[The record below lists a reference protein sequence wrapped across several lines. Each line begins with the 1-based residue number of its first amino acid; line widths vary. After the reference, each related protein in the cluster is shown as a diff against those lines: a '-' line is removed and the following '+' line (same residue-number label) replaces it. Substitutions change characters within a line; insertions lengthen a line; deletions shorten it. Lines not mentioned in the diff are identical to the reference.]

1 MTGAE
6 TPPEQPASERAASGG
21 TASGRAASGG
31 TASGGTAS
39 GARQPR
45 GRAAPTAES
54 NAAIERAY
62 REAYGS
68 VLATLIRF
76 LGGDFDA
83 AEEALADAFATA
95 LETWPRD
102 GIPANPAAWLTTAAR
117 NRALDRI
124 RRDRRQAEKL
134 GQLERESPVT
144 EVAPMQFGTEG
155 GLEDDRLRL
164 IFTCCHPALQL
175 DARVALTLRTLGG
188 LTTPEIARA
197 FLVPEATLAQ
207 RLVRAKRK
215 IKLAGIPYRV
225 PLGEELP
232 ERLDGVLATL
242 YLVFNEGYLAT
253 SGEAA
258 VRHELCTEAI
268 RLAALV
274 AELMPDRPETHG
286 LLALLLLQDSRR
298 ETRVGADGAIALL
311 EDQDRA
317 RWDRAEIARGLAAL
331 DRGFAAAARLSH
343 AAVGRYLLQA
353 SIAAEHARTVDG
365 RPTDWR
371 SIATLYEALARV
383 DPSPIVDLNRAVARA
398 QADGPAAGLALLD
411 DIAARG
417 ELAGYHLLPAAR
429 ADLLRR
435 LGRLPEAAA
444 EYERALALSDNDAE
458 RRFLQRRLAETRR

>member
-1 MTGAE
+1 MTE
-6 TPPEQPASERAASGG
+6 SEPA
-21 TASGRAASGG
+21 T
-31 TASGGTAS
+31 
-39 GARQPR
+39 QPR
-45 GRAAPTAES
+45 ATRRIHGSTAES

-62 REAYGS
+62 RDAYGG

-83 AEEALADAFATA
+83 AEEALADVFATA

-102 GIPANPAAWLTTAAR
+102 GVPANPAAWLTTAAR

-134 GQLERESPVT
+134 VMLEQEMTGT
-144 EVAPMQFGTEG
+144 EVATMQLGTEG

-215 IKLAGIPYRV
+215 IRQAAIPYRV
-225 PLGEELP
+225 PLGKELP
-232 ERLDGVLATL
+232 ERIEGVLAVL
-242 YLVFNEGYLAT
+242 YLVFNEGYLA
-253 SGEAA
+253 SAGAA
-258 VRHELCTEAI
+258 IRHELCAEAI
-268 RLAALV
+268 RLASLLAD
-274 AELMPDRPETHG
+274 LMPDRPETHG

-298 ETRVGADGAIALL
+298 EARVVADGSIALL
-311 EDQDRA
+311 DEQDRT
-317 RWDRAEIARGLAAL
+317 RWDGAEIARGLEAM

-343 AAVGRYLLQA
+343 ASVGRYLLQA
-353 SIAAEHARTVDG
+353 AIAAEHARTIDG
-365 RPTDWR
+365 RATDWR
-371 SIATLYEALARV
+371 AIATLYEALARI
-383 DPSPIVDLNRAVARA
+383 DPSPIVELNRAVAIA
-398 QADGPAAGLALLD
+398 QAEGPGAGLALLD
-411 DIAARG
+411 QLAAGG

-429 ADLLRR
+429 ADFLRR
-435 LGRLPEAAA
+435 LGLFPEAAA
-444 EYERALALSDNDAE
+444 EYERALGLSDNDAE
-458 RRFLQRRLAETRR
+458 RRFLQRRLAETRS

>member
-1 MTGAE
+1 MTAE
-6 TPPEQPASERAASGG
+6 T
-21 TASGRAASGG
+21 
-31 TASGGTAS
+31 
-39 GARQPR
+39 
-45 GRAAPTAES
+45 AET

-62 REAYGS
+62 RDAYGS

-134 GQLERESPVT
+134 VLLERELAGT
-144 EVAPMQFGTEG
+144 EVTTMQLGTEG

-164 IFTCCHPALQL
+164 IFTCCHPALPL

-215 IKLAGIPYRV
+215 IRQAAIPYRV
-225 PLGEELP
+225 PGGEQLP

-242 YLVFNEGYLAT
+242 YLVFNEGYLA
-253 SGEAA
+253 SAGEAA
-258 VRHELCTEAI
+258 VRHDLCTEAI

-274 AELMPDRPETHG
+274 ADLLPDRPETHG

-298 ETRVGADGAIALL
+298 DARVGTDGSIALL
-311 EDQDRA
+311 DEQDRT
-317 RWDRAEIARGLAAL
+317 RWDRAEITRGFAVL
-331 DRGFAAAARLSH
+331 DRGFAAAAKLSH
-343 AAVGRYLLQA
+343 ASVGRYLLQA
-353 SIAAEHARTVDG
+353 SIAAEHARTIDG
-365 RPTDWR
+365 RETDWR
-371 SIATLYEALARV
+371 AIATLYEALARI
-383 DPSPIVDLNRAVARA
+383 DPSPIVELNRAVAIA
-398 QADGPAAGLALLD
+398 QADGPAAGLGLLD
-411 DIAARG
+411 ELAAGG
-417 ELAGYHLLPAAR
+417 ELAGYRLLPAAR

-444 EYERALALSDNDAE
+444 EYEHALTLSDNDAE
-458 RRFLQRRLAETRR
+458 RRFLQRRLAETRG

>member
-1 MTGAE
+1 MTE
-6 TPPEQPASERAASGG
+6 PEPASERA
-21 TASGRAASGG
+21 SGRARPP
-31 TASGGTAS
+31 TAT
-39 GARQPR
+39 R
-45 GRAAPTAES
+45 PTAET

-62 REAYGS
+62 RDAYGS

-83 AEEALADAFATA
+83 AEEALADAFAGA

-102 GIPANPAAWLTTAAR
+102 GIPATPAAWLTTAAR

-124 RRDRRQAEKL
+124 RRDRRQLEKVAM
-134 GQLERESPVT
+134 LERELTVT
-144 EVAPMQFGTEG
+144 EVAPMQLGTEG

-164 IFTCCHPALQL
+164 IFTCCHPALPL
-175 DARVALTLRTLGG
+175 DARIALTLRTLGG

-215 IKLAGIPYRV
+215 IRQAGIPYRV
-225 PLGEELP
+225 PRAEELP
-232 ERLDGVLATL
+232 ERLDSVLATL

-258 VRHELCTEAI
+258 VRRDLCAEAI
-268 RLAALV
+268 RLAAIV
-274 AELMPDRPETHG
+274 ADLLPDRPETHG
-286 LLALLLLQDSRR
+286 LLALMLLADSRR
-298 ETRVGADGAIALL
+298 DARVGADGSIALL
-311 EDQDRA
+311 EDQDRS

-331 DRGFAAAARLSH
+331 DRGFAAAAGRSH
-343 AAVGRYLLQA
+343 SSVGRYLLQA
-353 SIAAEHARTVDG
+353 SIAAEHARTLDG
-365 RPTDWR
+365 RVADWR
-371 SIATLYEALARV
+371 AVATLYEALARI
-383 DPSPIVDLNRAVARA
+383 DPSPIVELNRAVAVA

-411 DIAARG
+411 DLAAGG
-417 ELAGYHLLPAAR
+417 ELTGYHLLPSAR
-429 ADLLRR
+429 AELLRR

-458 RRFLQRRLAETRR
+458 RRFLQRRLSETRG

>member
-1 MTGAE
+1 MTE
-6 TPPEQPASERAASGG
+6 TEPAPRRAAAG
-21 TASGRAASGG
+21 TAD
-31 TASGGTAS
+31 T
-39 GARQPR
+39 
-45 GRAAPTAES
+45 

-102 GIPANPAAWLTTAAR
+102 GIPATPAAWLTTTAR

-134 GQLERESPVT
+134 VLLERELAAT
-144 EVAPMQFGTEG
+144 EVVPMQLGTEG

-164 IFTCCHPALQL
+164 IFTCCHPALPL

-215 IKLAGIPYRV
+215 IRQAGIPYRV
-225 PLGEELP
+225 PRAEELP
-232 ERLDGVLATL
+232 ERLDSVLATL
-242 YLVFNEGYLAT
+242 YLVFNEGYLAS

-268 RLAALV
+268 RLAAIV
-274 AELMPDRPETHG
+274 AELLPDRPETHG

-298 ETRVGADGAIALL
+298 DARVAADGSIALL
-311 EDQDRA
+311 EEQDRT
-317 RWDRAEIARGLAAL
+317 RWDRAEIDRGLAAL
-331 DRGFAAAARLSH
+331 ERGFAAAAVRSH
-343 AAVGRYLLQA
+343 ASVGRYLLQA

-371 SIATLYEALARV
+371 AIATLYEALARI
-383 DPSPIVDLNRAVARA
+383 DPSPVIELNRAVAIA
-398 QADGPAAGLALLD
+398 QTDGPAAGLRLLD
-411 DIAARG
+411 DLAASG

-435 LGRLPEAAA
+435 LGRLPEAAV

-458 RRFLQRRLAETRR
+458 RRFLRRRLAEMRS

>member
-1 MTGAE
+1 MTE
-6 TPPEQPASERAASGG
+6 SEPASEPRAPRSGP
-21 TASGRAASGG
+21 
-31 TASGGTAS
+31 
-39 GARQPR
+39 RQ
-45 GRAAPTAES
+45 TAET

-62 REAYGS
+62 RDAYGS

-83 AEEALADAFATA
+83 AEESLADAFAAA

-102 GIPANPAAWLTTAAR
+102 GIPARPAAWLTTAAR

-134 GQLERESPVT
+134 VLLEREFAVT
-144 EVAPMQFGTEG
+144 EVATMQLGTED
-155 GLEDDRLRL
+155 GLADDRLRL
-164 IFTCCHPALQL
+164 IFTCCHPALPL

-197 FLVPEATLAQ
+197 FLIPEATLAQ

-215 IKLAGIPYRV
+215 IREAGIPYRV
-225 PLGEELP
+225 PPSAELP
-232 ERLDGVLATL
+232 ERLDSVLATL

-258 VRHELCTEAI
+258 VRHDLCAEAI

-274 AELMPDRPETHG
+274 ADLLPDRPETHG

-298 ETRVGADGAIALL
+298 EARVGPDGSIALL
-311 EDQDRA
+311 DEQDRS
-317 RWDRAEIARGLAAL
+317 RWDRVEIARGHEAL

-343 AAVGRYLLQA
+343 ASVGRYLLQA
-353 SIAAEHARTVDG
+353 SIAAEHARTLDG
-365 RPTDWR
+365 RPTDWH
-371 SIATLYEALARV
+371 SIATLYEALARI
-383 DPSPIVDLNRAVARA
+383 DPSPIVELNRAVAIA
-398 QADGPAAGLALLD
+398 QADGPAAGLGLLD
-411 DIAARG
+411 DLAARG

-435 LGRLPEAAA
+435 LGRLPEATA
-444 EYERALALSDNDAE
+444 EYERALTLSDNDAE
-458 RRFLQRRLAETRR
+458 RRFLRRRLAETTS

>member
-1 MTGAE
+1 MTSVE
-6 TPPEQPASERAASGG
+6 PASVR
-21 TASGRAASGG
+21 
-31 TASGGTAS
+31 
-39 GARQPR
+39 P
-45 GRAAPTAES
+45 ES
-54 NAAIERAY
+54 ETNAAIERAY
-62 REAYGS
+62 RDAYGS

-102 GIPANPAAWLTTAAR
+102 GIPTVPAAWLTTAGR

-134 GQLERESPVT
+134 VLLERELAAT
-144 EVAPMQFGTEG
+144 EVATMQLGTEG
-155 GLEDDRLRL
+155 GLGDDRLRL
-164 IFTCCHPALQL
+164 IFTCCHPALPL

-215 IKLAGIPYRV
+215 IREAGIPYRV
-225 PLGEELP
+225 PLGPELP

-242 YLVFNEGYLAT
+242 YLVFNEGYLA
-253 SGEAA
+253 SAGEGA
-258 VRHELCTEAI
+258 VRHDLCAEAI
-268 RLAALV
+268 RLAAIV
-274 AELMPDRPETHG
+274 ADLLPDRPETHG

-298 ETRVGADGAIALL
+298 DARVGADGSIALL
-311 EDQDRA
+311 EEQDRT
-317 RWDRAEIARGLAAL
+317 RWDRAEITRGLEAL

-343 AAVGRYLLQA
+343 SSVGRYLLQA
-353 SIAAEHARTVDG
+353 AIAAEHARTLDG

-371 SIATLYEALARV
+371 AIATLYEALSRI
-383 DPSPIVDLNRAVARA
+383 DPSPIVELNRAVAIA

-411 DIAARG
+411 ELTNSG

-444 EYERALALSDNDAE
+444 EYEQALALSANDAE
-458 RRFLQRRLAETRR
+458 RRFLLRRLAETRS

>member
-1 MTGAE
+1 MTSVA
-6 TPPEQPASERAASGG
+6 PEPGVAHAA
-21 TASGRAASGG
+21 APE
-31 TASGGTAS
+31 S
-39 GARQPR
+39 GA
-45 GRAAPTAES
+45 AARLADET
-54 NAAIERAY
+54 NAAIERAH
-62 REAYGS
+62 RDAYGS

-83 AEEALADAFATA
+83 AEDALADAFATA

-102 GIPANPAAWLTTAAR
+102 GIPGNPAAWLTTAAR
-117 NRALDRI
+117 NRALDRV

-134 GQLERESPVT
+134 VLLERELEAT
-144 EVAPMQFGTEG
+144 EVATMQLGTEG
-155 GLEDDRLRL
+155 GLADDRLRL
-164 IFTCCHPALQL
+164 IFTCCHPALPL

-215 IKLAGIPYRV
+215 IREAAIPYRV
-225 PLGEELP
+225 PPGPELP

-242 YLVFNEGYLAT
+242 YLVFNEGYLAS

-258 VRHELCTEAI
+258 VRHDLCAEAI
-268 RLAALV
+268 RLAALL
-274 AELMPDRPETHG
+274 ADLLPDRPETHG

-298 ETRVGADGAIALL
+298 EARVGADGSIALL
-311 EDQDRA
+311 EDQNRSL
-317 RWDRAEIARGLAAL
+317 WDRAEIARGFETL

-343 AAVGRYLLQA
+343 AFVGRYLLQA

-365 RPTDWR
+365 RQTDWR
-371 SIATLYEALARV
+371 AIATLYEALGRI
-383 DPSPIVDLNRAVARA
+383 DPSPIVDLNRAVAIA
-398 QADGPAAGLALLD
+398 QADGPEAGLVLLD
-411 DIAARG
+411 EIAARG

-435 LGRLPEAAA
+435 LGRLSEAAV

-458 RRFLQRRLAETRR
+458 RRFLERRLAETRS

>member
-1 MTGAE
+1 MTEPEPQALRSGPRPTTE
-6 TPPEQPASERAASGG
+6 T
-21 TASGRAASGG
+21 
-31 TASGGTAS
+31 
-39 GARQPR
+39 
-45 GRAAPTAES
+45 

-83 AEEALADAFATA
+83 AEEALADAFAAA

-102 GIPANPAAWLTTAAR
+102 GIPSAPAAWLTTAAR
-117 NRALDRI
+117 HRALDRI

-134 GQLERESPVT
+134 VLLERELAVT
-144 EVAPMQFGTEG
+144 EVATMQLGTEG
-155 GLEDDRLRL
+155 GLADDRLRL
-164 IFTCCHPALQL
+164 IFTCCHPALPL

-215 IKLAGIPYRV
+215 IREAGIPYRV
-225 PLGEELP
+225 PLGAELP
-232 ERLDGVLATL
+232 ERLDSVLATL
-242 YLVFNEGYLAT
+242 YLVFNEGYLA
-253 SGEAA
+253 SAGEAA
-258 VRHELCTEAI
+258 VRHDLCTEAI

-274 AELMPDRPETHG
+274 ADLLPDRPETHG

-298 ETRVGADGAIALL
+298 EARLGPDGSIALL
-311 EDQDRA
+311 DEQDRS
-317 RWDRAEIARGLAAL
+317 RWDRVEIARGLEAL

-343 AAVGRYLLQA
+343 ASVGRYLLQA
-353 SIAAEHARTVDG
+353 SIAAEHARTLDG
-365 RPTDWR
+365 RTTDWR
-371 SIATLYEALARV
+371 AIATLYEALARI
-383 DPSPIVDLNRAVARA
+383 DPSPIVELNRAVAIA
-398 QADGPAAGLALLD
+398 QADGPAPGLGLLD
-411 DIAARG
+411 EIVARG

-444 EYERALALSDNDAE
+444 EYEHAMALSDNDAE
-458 RRFLQRRLAETRR
+458 RRFLQRRLAETRS

>member
-1 MTGAE
+1 MTSAGPSVD
-6 TPPEQPASERAASGG
+6 T
-21 TASGRAASGG
+21 
-31 TASGGTAS
+31 
-39 GARQPR
+39 
-45 GRAAPTAES
+45 

-62 REAYGS
+62 RDAYGS

-95 LETWPRD
+95 LETWTRD
-102 GIPANPAAWLTTAAR
+102 GIPANAAAWLTTTAR

-124 RRDRRQAEKL
+124 RRDKRQAEKL
-134 GQLERESPVT
+134 VLLEREAEVT
-144 EVAPMQFGTEG
+144 EVASMQLGTEG
-155 GLEDDRLRL
+155 GLADDRLRL
-164 IFTCCHPALQL
+164 IFTCCHPALAL

-188 LTTPEIARA
+188 LTTPAIARA

-215 IKLAGIPYRV
+215 IRQAGIPYRV

-232 ERLDGVLATL
+232 ERLDSVLATL
-242 YLVFNEGYLAT
+242 YLVFNEGYLA
-253 SGEAA
+253 SAGDMA
-258 VRHELCTEAI
+258 VRHELCAEAI

-274 AELMPDRPETHG
+274 ADLMPERAEPYG

-298 ETRVGADGAIALL
+298 EARVAPDGSIALL
-311 EDQDRA
+311 HEQDRTL
-317 RWDRAEIARGLAAL
+317 WDRDEIARGVAAL

-343 AAVGRYLLQA
+343 ASVGRYLLQA
-353 SIAAEHARTVDG
+353 AIAAEHARTVDG

-371 SIATLYEALARV
+371 AIATLYQALARV
-383 DPSPIVDLNRAVARA
+383 DPSPIVELNRAVAVA
-398 QADGPAAGLALLD
+398 QGEGPAAGLALLD
-411 DIAARG
+411 DLAARG

-435 LGRLPEAAA
+435 LGRRTEAAA
-444 EYERALALSDNDAE
+444 EYDRALFLCDNDAE
-458 RRFLQRRLAETRR
+458 RRFLRRRLAETRS

>member
-1 MTGAE
+1 MEYTGWLLREGIHTAGERLAASSSATTVRVRDGNRLITDGPYTETKEVLGGYYIIECDDLDEALEAAARCPAAFRRIGRGPADHRHARARIGRMTGRIGREAGV
-6 TPPEQPASERAASGG
+6 TAARA
-21 TASGRAASGG
+21 GRD
-31 TASGGTAS
+31 
-39 GARQPR
+39 GAGDRTRP
-45 GRAAPTAES
+45 
-54 NAAIERAY
+54 IERRASY
-62 REAYGS
+62 RDAYGS

-134 GQLERESPVT
+134 VLLERELAGT
-144 EVAPMQFGTEG
+144 EVATMQLGTEG

-215 IKLAGIPYRV
+215 IRQAAIPYRV

-242 YLVFNEGYLAT
+242 YLVFNEGYLAS

-258 VRHELCTEAI
+258 VRHELCAEAI

-274 AELMPDRPETHG
+274 ADLMPDRPETHG
-286 LLALLLLQDSRR
+286 LLALLLLQDS
-298 ETRVGADGAIALL
+298 GARPASARTARSRCSRIRTGRAGIAPRSPAGL
-311 EDQDRA
+311 E
-317 RWDRAEIARGLAAL
+317 AL
-331 DRGFAAAARLSH
+331 DRGFAAAAKLSH
-343 AAVGRYLLQA
+343 ASVGPYLLQA
-353 SIAAEHARTVDG
+353 SIAAEHARTIDGG
-365 RPTDWR
+365 RPTGGR
-371 SIATLYEALARV
+371 SPR
-383 DPSPIVDLNRAVARA
+383 S
-398 QADGPAAGLALLD
+398 
-411 DIAARG
+411 
-417 ELAGYHLLPAAR
+417 
-429 ADLLRR
+429 
-435 LGRLPEAAA
+435 
-444 EYERALALSDNDAE
+444 
-458 RRFLQRRLAETRR
+458 TRRWPGSTPRRSSS

>member
-1 MTGAE
+1 MTSAGPA
-6 TPPEQPASERAASGG
+6 PSAGPESLPAAERAS
-21 TASGRAASGG
+21 AA
-31 TASGGTAS
+31 
-39 GARQPR
+39 
-45 GRAAPTAES
+45 

-102 GIPANPAAWLTTAAR
+102 GIPTVPAAWLTTAAR
-117 NRALDRI
+117 NRALDRV

-134 GQLERESPVT
+134 ALLERELEAT
-144 EVAPMQFGTEG
+144 EVATMQLGTEG
-155 GLEDDRLRL
+155 GLADDRLRL
-164 IFTCCHPALQL
+164 IFTCCHPALPL
-175 DARVALTLRTLGG
+175 DARVALTLRTIGG

-215 IKLAGIPYRV
+215 IREAAIPYRV
-225 PLGEELP
+225 PPAAELP

-242 YLVFNEGYLAT
+242 YLVFNEGYLAST
-253 SGEAA
+253 GGAA
-258 VRHELCTEAI
+258 VRHDLCAEAI
-268 RLAALV
+268 RLAALL
-274 AELMPDRPETHG
+274 ADLLPDRPETHG

-298 ETRVGADGAIALL
+298 DARVAADGSIALL
-311 EDQDRA
+311 EDQDRSL
-317 RWDRAEIARGLAAL
+317 WDDPEIARGFEAL

-343 AAVGRYLLQA
+343 ASVGRYLLQA

-365 RPTDWR
+365 RQTDWR
-371 SIATLYEALARV
+371 AIATLYEALARI
-383 DPSPIVDLNRAVARA
+383 DPSPIVELNRAVAIA
-398 QADGPAAGLALLD
+398 QADGPEAGLVLLD

-417 ELAGYHLLPAAR
+417 DLAEYHLLPAAR

-435 LGRLPEAAA
+435 LGRRPEAAA

-458 RRFLQRRLAETRR
+458 RRFLERRLAETRS

>member
-1 MTGAE
+1 MTEPRSGPGPSAE
-6 TPPEQPASERAASGG
+6 TRPDA
-21 TASGRAASGG
+21 
-31 TASGGTAS
+31 
-39 GARQPR
+39 
-45 GRAAPTAES
+45 

-62 REAYGS
+62 RDAYGS

-102 GIPANPAAWLTTAAR
+102 GIPATPAAWLTTAAR

-124 RRDRRQAEKL
+124 RRDKRQAEKL
-134 GQLERESPVT
+134 VLLERELAGT
-144 EVAPMQFGTEG
+144 EVATMQIGTEG
-155 GLEDDRLRL
+155 GLTDDRLRL
-164 IFTCCHPALQL
+164 IFTCCHPALPL

-215 IKLAGIPYRV
+215 IRQARIPYRV

-232 ERLDGVLATL
+232 ERLDSVLATL
-242 YLVFNEGYLAT
+242 YLVFNEGYLASAGDT
-253 SGEAA
+253 A
-258 VRHELCTEAI
+258 VRHDLCAEAI
-268 RLAALV
+268 RLAALL

-298 ETRVGADGAIALL
+298 EARIGADGSIALL
-311 EDQDRA
+311 DEQDRGL
-317 RWDRAEIARGLAAL
+317 WDRAEIARGVAVL

-353 SIAAEHARTVDG
+353 AIAAEHARTVEG
-365 RPTDWR
+365 GPTDWPA
-371 SIATLYEALARV
+371 IATLYQALARV
-383 DPSPIVDLNRAVARA
+383 NPSPIVELNRAVAVA
-398 QADGPAAGLALLD
+398 QAEGPAAGLALLD
-411 DIAARG
+411 NLAAQG
-417 ELAGYHLLPAAR
+417 ELAAYHLLPAAR

-435 LGRLPEAAA
+435 LGHRAEAAA
-444 EYERALALSDNDAE
+444 EYDRALALADNDAE
-458 RRFLQRRLAETRR
+458 RRFLRRRLAETRS

>member
-1 MTGAE
+1 MTETEPAPEHRSAAGPRASAE
-6 TPPEQPASERAASGG
+6 T
-21 TASGRAASGG
+21 
-31 TASGGTAS
+31 
-39 GARQPR
+39 
-45 GRAAPTAES
+45 

-102 GIPANPAAWLTTAAR
+102 GIPATPAAWLTTAAR

-124 RRDRRQAEKL
+124 RRDRRQTEKL
-134 GQLERESPVT
+134 AMLERELAAT
-144 EVAPMQFGTEG
+144 EVTPMHLGTEG
-155 GLEDDRLRL
+155 GLDDDRLRL
-164 IFTCCHPALQL
+164 IFACCHPALPL

-215 IKLAGIPYRV
+215 IRQAGIPYRV
-225 PLGEELP
+225 PRADELP
-232 ERLDGVLATL
+232 ERLDSVLATL

-253 SGEAA
+253 SGGSP
-258 VRHELCTEAI
+258 VRRELCTEAI

-274 AELMPDRPETHG
+274 ADLLPDRPETHG

-298 ETRVGADGAIALL
+298 EARTEADGSIALL
-311 EDQDRA
+311 QDQDRS
-317 RWDRAEIARGLAAL
+317 RWDRDEISRGLDAL
-331 DRGFAAAARLSH
+331 DRGFAAAAGRSH
-343 AAVGRYLLQA
+343 ASVGRYLLQA
-353 SIAAEHARTVDG
+353 SIAAEHARTLDG
-365 RPTDWR
+365 RATNWR
-371 SIATLYEALARV
+371 AIATLYEALARI
-383 DPSPIVDLNRAVARA
+383 DPSPIVELNRAVAIA
-398 QADGPAAGLALLD
+398 QADGAAAGLSLLD
-411 DIAARG
+411 ELAARG
-417 ELAGYHLLPAAR
+417 ELADYHLLPAAR

-435 LGRLPEAAA
+435 LGRASEATK

-458 RRFLQRRLAETRR
+458 RRFLQRRLGETRG

>member
-1 MTGAE
+1 MTSAE
-6 TPPEQPASERAASGG
+6 PASVRPEPE
-21 TASGRAASGG
+21 T
-31 TASGGTAS
+31 
-39 GARQPR
+39 
-45 GRAAPTAES
+45 

-62 REAYGS
+62 RDVYGS

-102 GIPANPAAWLTTAAR
+102 GIPTVPAAWLTTAGR

-134 GQLERESPVT
+134 VLLERELAAT
-144 EVAPMQFGTEG
+144 EVATMQLGTEG
-155 GLEDDRLRL
+155 GLADDRLRL
-164 IFTCCHPALQL
+164 IFTCCHPALPL

-215 IKLAGIPYRV
+215 IREAAIPYRV
-225 PLGEELP
+225 PLDAELP

-242 YLVFNEGYLAT
+242 YLVFNEGYLA
-253 SGEAA
+253 SAGEEA
-258 VRHELCTEAI
+258 VRHDLCAEAI
-268 RLAALV
+268 RLAAIV
-274 AELMPDRPETHG
+274 ADLLSDRPETHG

-298 ETRVGADGAIALL
+298 EARVGADGSIALL
-311 EDQDRA
+311 EEQDRM
-317 RWDRAEIARGLAAL
+317 RWDRAEITRGLEAL
-331 DRGFAAAARLSH
+331 DRGYAAAARLSH
-343 AAVGRYLLQA
+343 ASVGRYLLQA
-353 SIAAEHARTVDG
+353 AIAAEHARTLDG

-371 SIATLYEALARV
+371 AIATLYEALNRI
-383 DPSPIVDLNRAVARA
+383 DPSPIVELNRAVAIA

-411 DIAARG
+411 ELTARG
-417 ELAGYHLLPAAR
+417 ELAGYHLLAAAR

-435 LGRLPEAAA
+435 LGRLQEAAA
-444 EYERALALSDNDAE
+444 EYQRALALSDNDAE
-458 RRFLQRRLAETRR
+458 RRFLRRRLAETAG

>member
-1 MTGAE
+1 MTSVEPAPERPAPRPSAE
-6 TPPEQPASERAASGG
+6 THV
-21 TASGRAASGG
+21 
-31 TASGGTAS
+31 
-39 GARQPR
+39 
-45 GRAAPTAES
+45 
-54 NAAIERAY
+54 AIERVY

-134 GQLERESPVT
+134 VLLERELEST
-144 EVAPMQFGTEG
+144 EVTTMQVGTEG

-164 IFTCCHPALQL
+164 IFTCCHPALPL

-215 IKLAGIPYRV
+215 IRQAAIPYRV
-225 PLGEELP
+225 PRSEELP

-242 YLVFNEGYLAT
+242 YLVFNEGYLA
-253 SGEAA
+253 SIGETA

-274 AELMPDRPETHG
+274 AELLPDRPETHG
-286 LLALLLLQDSRR
+286 LLALLLLQNSRR
-298 ETRVGADGAIALL
+298 EARVGADGSIALL
-311 EDQDRA
+311 EEQDRT
-317 RWDRAEIARGLAAL
+317 RWDRAEIARGFEAL

-343 AAVGRYLLQA
+343 ASVGRYLLQA
-353 SIAAEHARTVDG
+353 SIAAEHARTLDG
-365 RPTDWR
+365 RSTDWR
-371 SIATLYEALARV
+371 AIATLYEALARI
-383 DPSPIVDLNRAVARA
+383 DPSPIVELNRAVAIA
-398 QADGPAAGLALLD
+398 QADGPAAGLGLLD
-411 DIAARG
+411 DLAARG
-417 ELAGYHLLPAAR
+417 QLDGYHLLPAAR

-444 EYERALALSDNDAE
+444 EYERALAICANGAE
-458 RRFLQRRLAETRR
+458 RRFLQRRLAEARS